1 MKYSYRKL
9 GPRLVEQWEA
19 RTVSKQ
25 LADLSKTEWKIMD
38 ALWTRG
44 RATATELQRDLFA
57 TQRWAY
63 STVKTMLDRLV
74 DKGYDRTR
82 RVGNVYEYSPKI
94 KRPVAVMR
102 VIDDVVDRI
111 LSGSAGS
118 LVQRLIEQKRLT
130 DEEAA
135 RLREMLERYQ
145 EQQ

>member
-74 DKGYDRTR
+74 DKGYARTR